1 MLAIKGFCVENN
13 LLLICHFFAPL
24 STQEYSWWAF
34 RIFCC
39 DIKSSSFQEPYAN
52 TFPRSFFSNSSEQL
66 CAFRLPLFASVWA
79 QPYIQRILLRRW
91 RFGTSS
97 WIFYRKGCYCCV
109 ATTHSPHCCTIGSR
123 RNLCWSRQLSGTW
136 LGIAEDSR
144 IETASHIK
152 LQRTCHIQSFFE
164 RIESKEFCLAAAFL
178 KGCEHVFHL
187 QSQGH
192 SYKPHQPLK

>member
-1 MLAIKGFCVENN
+1 MSFVCTPKHTRVQLVSISYF
-13 LLLICHFFAPL
+13 LLWYKVQQLPGTICQHIPPQL
-24 STQEYSWWAF
+24 
-34 RIFCC
+34 
-39 DIKSSSFQEPYAN
+39 
-52 TFPRSFFSNSSEQL
+52 FSNSSEQL

-79 QPYIQRILLRRW
+79 QPYIQHILLRRW

-123 RNLCWSRQLSGTW
+123 RNLCWSRQLSCTR